1 MRRHA
6 CAINLGI
13 SDTVRRNRW
22 ENKLCERR
30 GVSSQRQDSFMPFA
44 GRWSWRQPRFIR
56 AGENHTGG
64 KLTHGCRVDRLVG
77 SLWGTNDAVE
87 SLAPSLGLYC
97 MVYVFSNIFISQHKS
112 HNQLSKKKIC
122 TYQQDAGLF
131 SPLFTATDGSFSR
144 MFKWS
149 VHTFEWNR
157 VEIRWSH
164 RVRGAPWC
172 MGLFPQSLR
181 THQHP
186 L

>member
-64 KLTHGCRVDRLVG
+64 KLTHGCGVDRLVG

-97 MVYVFSNIFISQHKS
+97 IVLYMYFQTYSFLNTS
-112 HNQLSKKKIC
+112 HTINYKKKNIC
-122 TYQQDAGLF
+122 TYQQDAGLC

-157 VEIRWSH
+157 VEIR
-164 RVRGAPWC
+164 
-172 MGLFPQSLR
+172 
-181 THQHP
+181 
-186 L
+186 

>member
-64 KLTHGCRVDRLVG
+64 KLTHGCGVDRLVG

-87 SLAPSLGLYC
+87 SLAPSLGLFREFIVLHAFC
-97 MVYVFSNIFISQHKS
+97 IFKHIHFSTQVTQTII
-112 HNQLSKKKIC
+112 KKK
-122 TYQQDAGLF
+122 
-131 SPLFTATDGSFSR
+131 
-144 MFKWS
+144 S
-149 VHTFEWNR
+149 VHT
-157 VEIRWSH
+157 SKMP
-164 RVRGAPWC
+164 AYLALC
-172 MGLFPQSLR
+172 LQ
-181 THQHP
+181 P
-186 L
+186 LTAVSAGCLNGPSTRLNGTG